1 MIKSNDIERSRGEKK
16 ASEEDELRWSQLD
29 MSMKCGRGGMKYLMR
44 TKSCI
49 MNLWRA
55 FVGWVI

>member
-1 MIKSNDIERSRGEKK
+1 MIKSRDIERSRGEKK
-16 ASEEDELRWSQLD
+16 ASEDDELRWAQLY
-29 MSMKCGRGGMKYLMR
+29 MSTKCERGRKYLMR

>member
-1 MIKSNDIERSRGEKK
+1 MIKSSDIERSRGEKK
-16 ASEEDELRWSQLD
+16 ASDDDELTRAQLC
-29 MSMKCGRGGMKYLMR
+29 MSIKCGGGVKYLMR